1 MQRIRMIVV
10 AGLVVGIGLAGGCQ
24 PWKQKYQTCNAD
36 LENLK
41 GLFDGAQGSLAQC
54 EAEKSQLEMELQK
67 RQSSQ
72 TEGRQKGGLEELGGK
87 YDPASGTITVT
98 LANDV
103 LFDSGKVTLKSASKT
118 QLGRIASII
127 KKEHANKEALV
138 IGHTDTDPI
147 KKSGWKDNWQLSTE
161 RALAVTRYLI
171 DQGVS
176 AKQLI
181 AGGRGEHHP
190 TGANK
195 ASNRRVEVIV
205 STR

>member
-1 MQRIRMIVV
+1 MQRIRMIVA

-54 EAEKSQLEMELQK
+54 EAEKSQLEMANKQLQD
-67 RQSSQ
+67 
-72 TEGRQKGGLEELGGK
+72 EGRKKGGLEEMGGK
-87 YDPASGTITVT
+87 YDPASGKITVT

-127 KKEHANKEALV
+127 EEEHANKEVLV

-171 DQGVS
+171 EQGVS
-176 AKQLI
+176 AKQII

-190 TGANK
+190 VGSSK